1 MGLCKALVKLGRG
14 KDAVARCTQVLEM
27 EESQEAL
34 EQVGFLRIVCES
46 ADWRNLISDGTR
58 LSSKWL
64 TNGVWTLGVCLDRI
78 LSFQNLFECVIWFIH
93 ADLLTHQYC
102 LSLLVQEVV
111 WRFTLMYIFLKF
123 YLLST
128 EGRSKVVSGGL
139 GWRCG

>member
-1 MGLCKALVKLGRG
+1 MKLGRG

-46 ADWRNLISDGTR
+46 ADWRYLISDGSR
-58 LSSKWL
+58 LSLKWV